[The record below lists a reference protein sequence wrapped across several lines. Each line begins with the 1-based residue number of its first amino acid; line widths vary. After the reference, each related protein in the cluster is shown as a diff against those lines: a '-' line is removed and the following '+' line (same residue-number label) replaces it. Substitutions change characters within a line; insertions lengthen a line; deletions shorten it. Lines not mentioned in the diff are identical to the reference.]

1 MWRRLGFLCVVV
13 LGLLP
18 ASCGGGENGPS
29 SGGPAGPT
37 ASNNNASINK
47 DDYPVLPDA
56 DAGADSAVSPEQGGK
71 GFKGDGW
78 ETNTSFDLIGD
89 PKAVKGGMIRDVES
103 DFPSTIRP
111 HGLNAGTTFTA
122 LIRGLVYESLLNMHP
137 TSLEYVPA
145 LATHWQISADKQTYK
160 FRIDP
165 NARWADG
172 KPVVADD
179 VVASWVLWTDKKL
192 QDPGLTVTYAKFE
205 KPVAE
210 SKYIVSVKTKE
221 PNWRNFMYFSGMYIL
236 PAHVIKNVGGDQFLK
251 EFNFKMAPGSGPYAI
266 TEADI
271 DKGNTIK
278 IKRRMDYWGEKQ
290 RRNVGLNNF
299 DEIRVMIV
307 RDRQTEFEKFK
318 KGDTD
323 YYFVNRAIMWAEQLD
338 FEAIKRGLIQ
348 KRRIYNHNP
357 NGVQGMAMNTRRPP
371 LDDVRVRKALRM
383 LFDRQKLIE
392 KLMYNAYFPQ
402 DSLYAGSIF
411 ENPKN
416 EKIKYDPEGALKL
429 LADAGWKDR
438 DSQGR
443 LVKNGAPLL
452 LEVTYADK
460 EASERLLTPY
470 QEDLRKVGIN
480 LNLKPT
486 TFETL
491 VKSLDDHTFQ
501 LLSIAYSGSL
511 FPNPEDQMLSSL
523 ADQKG
528 SGNIT
533 GFKNARV
540 DALLKEYDRAYEM
553 KDRVRILQEI
563 DGIFTGEQNWLL
575 EWYAPYQRIVFWNRY
590 GTPRGY
596 ISRTGD
602 YRDLFTMWW
611 IDPDKSKK
619 LEDAIKNTS
628 VNLGE
633 GMADDRYWLEFAKTE
648 ENTKGLAK

>member
-1 MWRRLGFLCVVV
+1 MRRFSFLCVVTLSV
-13 LGLLP
+13 LLG
-18 ASCGGGENGPS
+18 SCGGGDTAPG
-29 SGGPAGPT
+29 SGGPSGPA
-37 ASNNNASINK
+37 ASNNNASANK
-47 DDYPVLPDA
+47 DDYPVFPNA
-56 DAGADSAVSPEQGGK
+56 DAGADAAVTAEQGGK
-71 GFKGDGW
+71 GFKGEGW
-78 ETNTSFDLIGD
+78 ETNTGFDLIGD

-103 DFPSTIRP
+103 DFPTTIRP

-122 LIRGLVYESLLNMHP
+122 LIRSLVYESLLGMHP

-145 LATHWQISADKQTYK
+145 LATHWQISEDKQTYK
-160 FRIDP
+160 FRLDP
-165 NARWADG
+165 NAKWADG
-172 KPVVADD
+172 KPVVAEDI
-179 VVASWVLWTDKKL
+179 VASWTLWTDKKL
-192 QDPGLTVTYAKFE
+192 QDPGLTVTYGKFE

-266 TEADI
+266 AETDI

-290 RRNVGLNNF
+290 RRNAGLNNF
-299 DEIRVMIV
+299 DEIRVTIV

-338 FEAIKRGLIQ
+338 FESIKRGLIQ
-348 KRRIYNHNP
+348 KRRILNHNP
-357 NGVQGMAMNTRRPP
+357 NGVQGLAMNSRRPP
-371 LDDVRVRKALRM
+371 LDDIRVRKALRM

-392 KLMYNAYFPQ
+392 KLMYNAYLPQ
-402 DSLYAGSIF
+402 DSIYAGSIY

-429 LADAGWKDR
+429 LAEAGWKDR

-452 LEVTYADK
+452 LDVAYADK
-460 EASERLLTPY
+460 EAAERLLTPY

-491 VKSLDDHTFQ
+491 VKWLDDQNFN

-511 FPNPEDQMLSSL
+511 FPNPEDNMLSTM

-533 GFKNARV
+533 GFKNPRV
-540 DALLKEYDRAYEM
+540 DALLKEYDLAYET

-563 DGIFTGEQNWLL
+563 DGLFTNEHHWLL
-575 EWYAPYQRIVFWNRY
+575 EWYAPYQRIAYWNRY

-596 ISRTGD
+596 LSRTGD

-611 IDPDKSKK
+611 IDPDKSKA
-619 LEDAIKNTS
+619 LDEALKNPS
-628 VNLGE
+628 ANLGE
-633 GMADDRYWLEFAKTE
+633 GMPDDRYWLDFAKTE
-648 ENTKGLAK
+648 DNAKELAK